1 MAMTTAK
8 SMENTMVIEGIDRL
22 VIGVKDMDRALDL
35 FKNAFGV
42 EFTEAVGA
50 APEVAGCRLAISF
63 DKHLELISP
72 VAPPK
77 QETNPPDPL
86 ELKRRLD
93 AAGEAI
99 LYALVYKVKDL
110 DAAIANAAEHGV
122 RVTGTR
128 LEFARDEQFGLS
140 SLAEVALD
148 ENDTLGIKM
157 AFVKYD
163 RD

>member
-1 MAMTTAK
+1 
-8 SMENTMVIEGIDRL
+8 MVIEGIDRL
-22 VIGVKDMDRALDL
+22 VIGVKDMDRALGL

-42 EFTEAVGA
+42 EFTEVVGV

-93 AAGEAI
+93 AAAGDAV
-99 LYALVYKVKDL
+99 LYAVVYKVKDF
-110 DAAIANAAEHGV
+110 DEAVANAAEHGV
-122 RVTGTR
+122 RVIGNK

-140 SLAEVALD
+140 SLEEIALN
-148 ENDTLGIKM
+148 EEDTLGIKM